1 MSKENNNDLMAFHPG
16 YYIDEIIEEMGIT
29 QEEFAIRLGTTPKTI
44 SKLVNGETGISNDL
58 ALKLASLLNSSPET
72 WLNLQ
77 KSYDA
82 KEINRHPGIVVA
94 RLQNDQKVPYASRLN
109 ELKTSIEL

>member
-1 MSKENNNDLMAFHPG
+1 MSKENNNELMAFHPG

-58 ALKLASLLNSSPET
+58 ALKLASLLNSSPDI

-77 KSYDA
+77 NSYDT
-82 KEINRHPGIVVA
+82 K
-94 RLQNDQKVPYASRLN
+94 
-109 ELKTSIEL
+109 SIELKQT

>member
-1 MSKENNNDLMAFHPG
+1 MSKENNNELMAFHPG

-58 ALKLASLLNSSPET
+58 ALKLASLLNSSPDI

-77 KSYDA
+77 NSYDT
-82 KEINRHPGIVVA
+82 K
-94 RLQNDQKVPYASRLN
+94 
-109 ELKTSIEL
+109 SIELK

>member
-1 MSKENNNDLMAFHPG
+1 MSKVYNKELMAFHPG
-16 YYIDEIIEEMGIT
+16 YYIDEIIEDMGIT

-58 ALKLASLLNSSPET
+58 ALKLASLLNSSPEM

-82 KEINRHPGIVVA
+82 KILDFKKKSN
-94 RLQNDQKVPYASRLN
+94 
-109 ELKTSIEL
+109 